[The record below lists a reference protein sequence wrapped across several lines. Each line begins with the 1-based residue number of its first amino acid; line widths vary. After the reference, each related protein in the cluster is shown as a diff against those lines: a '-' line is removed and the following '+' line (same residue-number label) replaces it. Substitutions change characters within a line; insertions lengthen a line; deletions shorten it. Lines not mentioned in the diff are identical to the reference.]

1 MMSRRYAALFV
12 AVCLAVPLAAQV
24 MVIQTPEQLTQQ
36 GATVSPAVADQL
48 EAQLTQQPFDM
59 PARAKLLGY
68 YYYQWMRPGADA
80 ARAARR
86 RHILWIIQNQPDSQL
101 AGLMEAAIVPDGS
114 SLADAEG
121 FQQARQLWM
130 LQMDAKKGNPQVLG
144 NLAQFVMLT
153 DKDLAESALKRAVE
167 IDPRNAQWNWNLGYL
182 YAMGMLGVDALG
194 LTGQPTSV
202 DPLARVG
209 PFALKARKELNAS
222 NNPLLLAVAASILS
236 RYGTM
241 LAPSEK
247 AKMDYIEESIK
258 LARKSQILEPG
269 NPSWL
274 QFLKQL
280 EGWKKQML
288 APDPV
293 K

>member
-1 MMSRRYAALFV
+1 MIRNYAALFG
-12 AVCLAVPLAAQV
+12 AFCLAAPAAQV
-24 MVIQTPEQLTQQ
+24 NIIVQSPEQLAQQ
-36 GATVSPAVADQL
+36 GATISAAVADQL
-48 EAQLTQQPFDM
+48 EAQLAQQPFDM

-68 YYYQWMRPGADA
+68 YYYQWMRPGEAA

-86 RHILWIIQNQPDSQL
+86 RHILWVIQNQPDSPL

-114 SLADAEG
+114 SLADPEG

-167 IDPRNAQWNWNLGYL
+167 IDPRNAQWNWSLGYL
-182 YAMGMLGVDALG
+182 YAMGTLGVDALG
-194 LTGQPTSV
+194 LNGQPTSV
-202 DPLARVG
+202 DPFARMG
-209 PFALKARKELNAS
+209 PFAVKARKALDAS

-258 LARKSQILEPG
+258 LARKSQILEPN

-274 QFLKQL
+274 NFLKQL
-280 EGWKKQML
+280 EGWKRQLL
-288 APDPV
+288 APGAL